1 MKLYLTHVRE
11 NDDENNT
18 TMAILSDVPFN
29 KIQNTSS
36 FMAQGADQGTDDI
49 MPYIWVFVTGQ
60 LLSEIKSSLDISK
73 VTIVSEQEMDVGNI
87 NAFYQYKVTLANGEI
102 YNLLLSNPG
111 GNLSRPNDYFIGN
124 GMFHGKVRD
133 LPAGMF
139 DGATIIRYKD
149 LKDAVEDNPEGG
161 SYDKLILA
169 ESNEENNV
177 SNTASLKVKDKNGN
191 WVDISG
197 ISIRTHNLNKATT
210 LYRYKTG
217 DNYIY
222 TSIHNLILGVDI
234 SNSIVTGYGGGAIL
248 KPTNT
253 TYSVVKAR
261 YDENQD
267 NYVLDSDGDVIAI
280 HDSNGNI
287 YVRDSSGDV
296 TIN

>member
-1 MKLYLTHVRE
+1 MKLYFTHIRE
-11 NDDENNT
+11 NDGENNT
-18 TMAILSDVPFN
+18 IPILSDVPFN
-29 KIQNTSS
+29 QIQNTSFLAQYTEQDTS
-36 FMAQGADQGTDDI
+36 F
-49 MPYIWVFVTGQ
+49 IWAFVTGQ

-87 NAFYQYKVTLANGEI
+87 NAFYQYKATLANGEI
-102 YNLLLSNPG
+102 YNLLLSNPD
-111 GNLSRPNDYFIGN
+111 GNLSRPNDYIIGN
-124 GMFHGKVRD
+124 GMFHGKVED
-133 LPAGMF
+133 IPAGMF
-139 DGATIIRYKD
+139 DGATIVR
-149 LKDAVEDNPEGG
+149 LKDIEGSPEDDPLGI

-169 ESNEENNV
+169 ESNEESNVSNV

-222 TSIHNLILGVDI
+222 TSIRNLILGVDI
-234 SNSIVTGYGGGAIL
+234 SNSIVTGYKGGAIL

-253 TYSVVKAR
+253 PYSVVKAR

-267 NYVLDSDGDVIAI
+267 NYVTDPEGDVIAI
-280 HDSNGNI
+280 HDSNDNI

>member
-1 MKLYLTHVRE
+1 MKLYFTHVRE
-11 NDDENNT
+11 NDGENNILV
-18 TMAILSDVPFN
+18 ILSDMPFN
-29 KIQNTSS
+29 QLQNTS
-36 FMAQGADQGTDDI
+36 FMAQGAEQGTDDI
-49 MPYIWVFVTGQ
+49 IPFIWVFVTGQ

-87 NAFYQYKVTLANGEI
+87 NAFYQYKATLANGEI
-102 YNLLLSNPG
+102 YNLLLSNPD
-111 GNLSRPNDYFIGN
+111 GNLSRPNDYFIAN

-133 LPAGMF
+133 LPAGML

-149 LKDAVEDNPEGG
+149 LEDAVEDNPEGG

-169 ESNEENNV
+169 ESESNEESNV

-197 ISIRTHNLNKATT
+197 ISIKTHNLNKATT
-210 LYRYKTG
+210 LYSYTTG
-217 DNYIY
+217 NNYIY
-222 TSIHNLILGVDI
+222 TSIHNLILGIDI
-234 SNSIVTGYGGGAIL
+234 SNSIVTGYRDGAIF

-253 TYSVVKAR
+253 LYSVVKAR
-261 YDENQD
+261 YDEDQGK
-267 NYVLDSDGDVIAI
+267 YVLDSDGDVITI
-280 HDSNGNI
+280 HDNNGNI

>member
-1 MKLYLTHVRE
+1 MKLYFTHIRE
-11 NDDENNT
+11 NDGENNT
-18 TMAILSDVPFN
+18 IPILSDVPFN
-29 KIQNTSS
+29 QIQNTS
-36 FMAQGADQGTDDI
+36 FLARGAEQGTSF
-49 MPYIWVFVTGQ
+49 IWAFVTGQ
-60 LLSEIKSSLDISK
+60 ILLEAKSSDISR

-87 NAFYQYKVTLANGEI
+87 NAFYQYKATLANGEI
-102 YNLLLSNPG
+102 HNLLLSNPD
-111 GNLSRPNDYFIGN
+111 GNLSRPNDYFIDN

-149 LKDAVEDNPEGG
+149 LEDAVEDNPEGG

-169 ESNEENNV
+169 ESNEESNVSNV

-234 SNSIVTGYGGGAIL
+234 SNSIVTGYKGGAIL

-253 TYSVVKAR
+253 PYSVVKAR

-267 NYVLDSDGDVIAI
+267 NYVTDPEGDVIAI
-280 HDSNGNI
+280 HDSNDNI